1 MSREQ
6 LILRVLSMLS
16 GVELTRLRS
25 SMMDDE
31 EWARVTATMGRF
43 MNEASF
49 IGDGNRLIIDDTSF
63 QTPSSLRASAR
74 RYVRLYGRPSL
85 IMVDYLQLIRSP
97 DQRTERRKLRKYPAR
112 LRR

>member
-1 MSREQ
+1 MSCQ
-6 LILRVLSMLS
+6 CSP

-97 DQRTERRKLRKYPAR
+97 DQGEPNAGNCGNIPRA
-112 LRR
+112 